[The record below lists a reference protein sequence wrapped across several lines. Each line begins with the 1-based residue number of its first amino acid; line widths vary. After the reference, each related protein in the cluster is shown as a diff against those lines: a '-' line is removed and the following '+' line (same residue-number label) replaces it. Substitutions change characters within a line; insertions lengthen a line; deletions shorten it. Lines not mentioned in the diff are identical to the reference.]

1 MKHNGDVVFEKE
13 GCIAYISI
21 NKASSMN
28 AIDADLAEA
37 IGKVIKEVGRD
48 PAIKVVI
55 ISGSGGKA
63 FCAGAD
69 IKYLSTL
76 KDGVEARR
84 FSEEMHDLFNSIEV
98 LEKIVIAAIEG
109 YCLGG
114 GCELAMACDL
124 RIAGSS
130 SVFGQPEVKL
140 GLVPGGGGTYRLQQI
155 VGVGNAKE
163 LIFSGRSIS
172 AEEALRI
179 GLVSRVVKAGTALT
193 EAKLLAE
200 EICSNS
206 ASAVRLSK
214 KLINTGLRSNGEMEK
229 SSFASCFKEGDA
241 KEGIDAFLSKRKP
254 DFHGR

>member
-84 FSEEMHDLFNSIEV
+84 FSEEMHDLFNSIEA

-163 LIFSGRSIS
+163 LFSIS
-172 AEEALRI
+172 PLFLRPVLI
-179 GLVSRVVKAGTALT
+179 NFFERRTAL
-193 EAKLLAE
+193 ALLLH
-200 EICSNS
+200 ISS
-206 ASAVRLSK
+206 A
-214 KLINTGLRSNGEMEK
+214 
-229 SSFASCFKEGDA
+229 SSFASVSA
-241 KEGIDAFLSKRKP
+241 VPAFTTLLTNPILNASSALMLLP
-254 DFHGR
+254 ENMSSFAFPTPTIC